1 MWVGSK
7 WNKNFFFCKK
17 RRNNSLEVLV
27 GKALPTW
34 PPELEDL
41 GIMEKKTE
49 EQDVGECACNCSQS
63 VWIMSLTPLWAV
75 GQLGRYREN
84 YGEGKHG

>member
-1 MWVGSK
+1 MEQI
-7 WNKNFFFCKK
+7 FFFKK
-17 RRNNSLEVLV
+17 RGNNSLEVLV
-27 GKALPTW
+27 GKALHTW

-49 EQDVGECACNCSQS
+49 EQVMVGFACNCSQS
-63 VWIMSLTPLWAV
+63 IWIMSLTPLWAV

-84 YGEGKHG
+84 